1 MHKLKAGIAYT
12 GYTWQTMYHAH
23 FTNLNALALMS
34 THIECARPRRVKSSG
49 VRQGKI
55 IKSDHLG
62 ALPLNGLINAQAAQS
77 YPVLLITLYLYI
89 NSILKIIRKS
99 CVINLL
105 RYIFI

>member
-1 MHKLKAGIAYT
+1 MSKYQFQSKFVEVEKKMVKVEYKFVEVELK
-12 GYTWQTMYHAH
+12 
-23 FTNLNALALMS
+23 FVEVELKFVEVE
-34 THIECARPRRVKSSG
+34 IEIRRSRP
-49 VRQGKI
+49 
-55 IKSDHLG
+55 
-62 ALPLNGLINAQAAQS
+62 QAAQS

>member
-1 MHKLKAGIAYT
+1 LYLSNELQFKSRNYL
-12 GYTWQTMYHAH
+12 H
-23 FTNLNALALMS
+23 FSDSNSIDAFIIF
-34 THIECARPRRVKSSG
+34 IE
-49 VRQGKI
+49 
-55 IKSDHLG
+55 
-62 ALPLNGLINAQAAQS
+62 LINSQGENYIVGVVKRPPDPQAAQS

>member
-1 MHKLKAGIAYT
+1 
-12 GYTWQTMYHAH
+12 
-23 FTNLNALALMS
+23 MS
-34 THIECARPRRVKSSG
+34 LYVI
-49 VRQGKI
+49 
-55 IKSDHLG
+55 HLG
-62 ALPLNGLINAQAAQS
+62 QVISQAAQS